1 MMRSTAPHM
10 KIYGKNWR
18 QNVLGEHPNRRQNG
32 TRHASKTVSKTPPK
46 GEPKGEPKGSPNGVQ
61 KGSKSDWTGAQ
72 PSAHKRHYLTSPWGP
87 RIDSKIGTLTECCFR
102 KKRTKVPRIYLKKKN
117 LGSRNNPKWGPET
130 GSFQG
135 TPRCNNNKSSLP
147 KMEPKPEP
155 KTLIFLSPKPLKKR
169 AQNLQKR
176 ELQTSPK
183 ESSRPHQI

>member
-1 MMRSTAPHM
+1 
-10 KIYGKNWR
+10 
-18 QNVLGEHPNRRQNG
+18 
-32 TRHASKTVSKTPPK
+32 
-46 GEPKGEPKGSPNGVQ
+46 
-61 KGSKSDWTGAQ
+61 
-72 PSAHKRHYLTSPWGP
+72 
-87 RIDSKIGTLTECCFR
+87 
-102 KKRTKVPRIYLKKKN
+102 VPRIYLKKKN

-183 ESSRPHQI
+183 KSSRPHQI